1 MIGIISAFGAA
12 ISWTYACFIW
22 RSQTEKYKSIDINLV
37 KNIIAFLIFLPTF
50 INYSILID
58 SKSIFTLLLS
68 GVIGIGLGDTFYI
81 KSLQIIGTRRT
92 LSIETV
98 SPLLAALSGEIFIN
112 ENLALRSY
120 IGIVIISISLFILL
134 RQRTNLLVNN
144 STTINEQNN
153 LSIYIFPFLS
163 VLCAVLGGLLSRI
176 VFLESNLNLSPFQ
189 TTEIRLLGAIIFLIT
204 IKKFRINFFFKK
216 LDKNDQKRFLLSIF
230 FGTNLGILL
239 QQIVFKTLPLGI
251 GWSLLSTSPIISL
264 FFASKEEG
272 TITRVIIFFTTLLFL
287 GLCLIIL

>member
-37 KNIIAFLIFLPTF
+37 KNVIAFLIFLPAF
-50 INYSILID
+50 INIH
-58 SKSIFTLLLS
+58 IFTDLKSLLILSLS
-68 GVIGIGLGDTFYI
+68 GIIGIGLGDTFYI
-81 KSLQIIGTRRT
+81 KSLQVIGTRRT
-92 LSIETV
+92 LSIETL

-144 STTINEQNN
+144 LTNIKEENN
-153 LSIYIFPFLS
+153 LKIFIFPLLS

-176 VFLESNLNLSPFQ
+176 VFLERDLSPFQ

-204 IKKFRINFFFKK
+204 IKNFRVNFFLKR
-216 LDKNDQKRFLLSIF
+216 LDNNAQKRFLLSIF
-230 FGTNLGILL
+230 LGTNLGILL

-251 GWSLLSTSPIISL
+251 GWTLLSTSPVISL
-264 FFASKEEG
+264 FFATKEEG
-272 TITRVIIFFTTLLFL
+272 KITKGIIFFTSLLFL

>member
-50 INYSILID
+50 INYSVLID

-68 GVIGIGLGDTFYI
+68 GVIGVGLGDTFYI

-176 VFLESNLNLSPFQ
+176 VFLESNLSPFQ

-204 IKKFRINFFFKK
+204 IKKFIINFFFKK

-239 QQIVFKTLPLGI
+239 QQIVFKTLPLGV

-272 TITRVIIFFTTLLFL
+272 TITKVIIFFTTLLFL

>member
-1 MIGIISAFGAA
+1 MIGIVSAFGAA
-12 ISWTYACFIW
+12 ISWTYASFIW

-50 INYSILID
+50 INISVLID
-58 SKSIFTLLLS
+58 SKSILTLLLS

-81 KSLQIIGTRRT
+81 NSLQIIGSRKT
-92 LSIETV
+92 LSIETL

-120 IGIVIISISLFILL
+120 VGIVIISISLFILL
-134 RQRTNLLVNN
+134 RQKTNLVVNN
-144 STTINEQNN
+144 LTTINEQNN
-153 LSIYIFPFLS
+153 LSIYLFPFLS
-163 VLCAVLGGLLSRI
+163 VLCAVSGGLLSRI
-176 VFLESNLNLSPFQ
+176 VFLESDLSPFQ
-189 TTEIRLLGAIIFLIT
+189 TTEIRLLGAIIFLTI
-204 IKKFRINFFFKK
+204 IKKFRINFFLKK
-216 LDKNDQKRFLLSIF
+216 LDDNNQKRFLLSIF

-251 GWSLLSTSPIISL
+251 GWTLLSTSPVISL

-272 TITRVIIFFTTLLFL
+272 MITKGIIFFTTLLFL
-287 GLCLIIL
+287 GLCLIIS

>member
-50 INYSILID
+50 INYSVLID

-134 RQRTNLLVNN
+134 RQKTNLLVNN
-144 STTINEQNN
+144 PTTINEQNN

-176 VFLESNLNLSPFQ
+176 VFLESNLSPFQ

-272 TITRVIIFFTTLLFL
+272 TITKVIIFFTTLLFL

>member
-37 KNIIAFLIFLPTF
+37 KNIIAFLIFLPAF
-50 INYSILID
+50 INFSFLVD
-58 SKSIFTLLLS
+58 SKYILTLLLS

-81 KSLQIIGTRRT
+81 KSLQIIGTRKT
-92 LSIETV
+92 LSIETL

-120 IGIVIISISLFILL
+120 VGIVIISISLFILL
-134 RQRTNLLVNN
+134 RQRTNLVVN
-144 STTINEQNN
+144 SLSTINEQNN
-153 LSIYIFPFLS
+153 LSIYVFPFLS
-163 VLCAVLGGLLSRI
+163 VLCAVSGGLLSRI
-176 VFLESNLNLSPFQ
+176 VFLESNLSPFQ

-204 IKKFRINFFFKK
+204 IKRFRINFFLKK
-216 LDKNDQKRFLLSIF
+216 LDNKDQKRFLLSIF

-251 GWSLLSTSPIISL
+251 GWTLLSTSPVISL
-264 FFASKEEG
+264 FFSSKEEG
-272 TITRVIIFFTTLLFL
+272 MITKGIILFTSLLFL